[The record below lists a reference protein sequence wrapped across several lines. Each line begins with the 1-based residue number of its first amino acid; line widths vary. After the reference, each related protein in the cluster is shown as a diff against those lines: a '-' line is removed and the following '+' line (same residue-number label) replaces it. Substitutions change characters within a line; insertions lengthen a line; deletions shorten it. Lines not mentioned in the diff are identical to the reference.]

1 MRIRLSLKDNMDKF
15 SMVGAKAS
23 RRDIKKERLMD
34 VLKKAADDMLTDRQ
48 YKCFMMYFCDEK
60 SMKEI
65 AAEVGISPSTVSR
78 HIKAARVKLS
88 KLNYLL

>member
-1 MRIRLSLKDNMDKF
+1 MPRVKKSE
-15 SMVGAKAS
+15 
-23 RRDIKKERLMD
+23 KKEEPVVIVD
-34 VLKKAADDMLTDRQ
+34 KKPDYGTGLTRVNNMLRAGFT
-48 YKCFMMYFCDEK
+48 
-60 SMKEI
+60 MKEI